1 MSKLTHADKD
11 RMIADLNLTIERL
24 TSQLTTAQ
32 AVPMPEAVKA
42 EGKVFPPGFLEQV
55 AAKKAAQALAAE
67 NKRIADL
74 AAIARNPAVAAL
86 YTNQATQM
94 ATQLSEWQL
103 RAAAAKAQAK
113 ETGKP
118 CSLPAQS

>member
-24 TSQLTTAQ
+24 NSQLTTAQ

-42 EGKVFPPGFLEQV
+42 EGYFPPGFLEQV

-94 ATQLSEWQL
+94 ATQLSDWQL
-103 RAAAAKAQAK
+103 RAAVAKAQAK